1 MSTPIDLGAV
11 RAARDA
17 AVQMARGIAQERVGF
32 IVQTIERH
40 ARRAYAG
47 SAAIEGTDPE
57 LARAAN
63 RWCAR
68 KLRSEVRKALRD
80 VMPAAGLVDTV
91 EIANDGF
98 WGRLDALHE
107 AAKAGEGGR

>member
-1 MSTPIDLGAV
+1 MTAAPIDLGAV

-17 AVQMARGIAQERVGF
+17 AVQVARGIAQERINF
-32 IVQTIERH
+32 IVQAIERH

-68 KLRSEVRKALRD
+68 KLRSEIRKALRD
-80 VMPAAGLVDTV
+80 LMPAAGLVDMV
-91 EIANDGF
+91 ETASDGF

-107 AAKAGEGGR
+107 AAKAGEGV